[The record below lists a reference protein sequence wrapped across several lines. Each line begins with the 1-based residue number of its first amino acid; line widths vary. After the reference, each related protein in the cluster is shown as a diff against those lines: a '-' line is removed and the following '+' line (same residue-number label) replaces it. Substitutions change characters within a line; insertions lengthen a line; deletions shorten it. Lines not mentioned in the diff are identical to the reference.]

1 MGFVLQQVEL
11 CIFRCVASAT
21 HFFSEGENVMA
32 DYKKMYI
39 DLFNS
44 VTDAI
49 NILQEAQERA
59 EEKFVESSEKEG
71 EKIKLVEAQNE

>member
-1 MGFVLQQVEL
+1 
-11 CIFRCVASAT
+11 
-21 HFFSEGENVMA
+21 MA

-49 NILQEAQERA
+49 KILQEAQEKA
-59 EEKFVESSEKEG
+59 EEKFVESSEKER
-71 EKIKLVEAQNE
+71 EKIKLFEAENKK

>member
-1 MGFVLQQVEL
+1 
-11 CIFRCVASAT
+11 
-21 HFFSEGENVMA
+21 MA